1 MVGSSK
7 TGIGERIMSL
17 FRKNTL
23 LLALASFSSISW
35 ATYSDVNAM
44 LQALRPNAPVIA
56 PQLNTLILSLDGLNP
71 YPIQHRDALFTLAPA
86 ADGSLRMVSETSNH
100 LMYATIFDRVEKLK
114 CAEVKTG
121 ISAGDQRIAYNP
133 KAYWQKNKAAT
144 TTVTTPATTT
154 VTTSVPA
161 ATTITADPAKK
172 ADAATKTATKT
183 VTTVKAST
191 QTDEALPDPKG
202 NDQTTVKVV
211 ETKTTTKTTPEATTT
226 VAAETAEPPVVVD
239 ADTPLIGDILS
250 QPKGAWL
257 QIIGADVWQYE
268 RRNVPGYHGDM
279 LGMIIGR
286 DHQINDDL
294 FIGIAGGYQ
303 QGDIDTQ
310 GLSGSYLDVKRYNA
324 TVYGRYDFDLDFK
337 CLPKLPLFAQLGLT
351 LALNNFD
358 NNRYILVPPA
368 AGFGY
373 SNIAHGDFDGWE
385 TNAHLEVGYNFICKC
400 LRIIPKAIIEYSHME
415 FNNYEEHDA
424 FFLDLNVKYDNMN
437 AFDLGIGAQVDY
449 RREFN
454 NVAVI
459 PEAHVY
465 VYHDFINANQVA
477 TANFYS
483 GGWAFLSEGAIPNS
497 NTLDFGLSLN
507 VHSNNQTMVR
517 IEYDYI
523 TRSDYRRNEAFIKL
537 RHEWV

>member
-1 MVGSSK
+1 
-7 TGIGERIMSL
+7 MSL

-23 LLALASFSSISW
+23 LALALASFSSISW

-71 YPIQHRDALFTLAPA
+71 YPIQYRDALFTLAPA
-86 ADGSLRMVSETSNH
+86 ADGSLRMVSETANH
-100 LMYATIFDRVEKLK
+100 AMYATIFDRVEKLK
-114 CAEVKTG
+114 CTEEKTG
-121 ISAGDQRIAYNP
+121 ISFGDQRIAYNP
-133 KAYWQKNKAAT
+133 KAYWQKNKAAST
-144 TTVTTPATTT
+144 TATSTTTKTATTVTTDTPATT
-154 VTTSVPA
+154 VSDDV
-161 ATTITADPAKK
+161 
-172 ADAATKTATKT
+172 
-183 VTTVKAST
+183 
-191 QTDEALPDPKG
+191 LPDPKG
-202 NDQTTVKVV
+202 K
-211 ETKTTTKTTPEATTT
+211 ETKDKNINVSDTSDTSDTPA
-226 VAAETAEPPVVVD
+226 VVD
-239 ADTPLIGDILS
+239 VDTPLIGDILS
-250 QPKGAWL
+250 QPKGAWM

-268 RRNVPGYHGDM
+268 RQNIPGYHADM

-303 QGDIDTQ
+303 QADVDTK

-337 CLPKLPLFAQLGLT
+337 CLPKFPMFAQLGLT

-385 TNAHLEVGYNFICKC
+385 TNAHLEVGYNFACRC

-449 RREFN
+449 RREFDK
-454 NVAVI
+454 VAVI
-459 PEAHVY
+459 PEAHIY

-483 GGWAFLSEGAIPNS
+483 GGWAFLSEGATPNS
-497 NTLDFGLSLN
+497 NTMDFGVSLN

-517 IEYDYI
+517 IEYDYV

>member
-1 MVGSSK
+1 
-7 TGIGERIMSL
+7 MSL

-23 LLALASFSSISW
+23 LALALASFSSISW

-44 LQALRPNAPVIA
+44 LQALRPNAPIIA
-56 PQLNTLILSLDGLNP
+56 PQLNVLILSLDGLNP
-71 YPIQHRDALFTLAPA
+71 YPIQQRDALFTLAPA
-86 ADGSLRMVSETSNH
+86 ADGSLRMVSESTNH
-100 LMYATIFDRVEKLK
+100 MMYATIFDRVEKLK
-114 CAEVKTG
+114 CNEVKTG
-121 ISAGDQRIAYNP
+121 ISSGDQRIAYNP
-133 KAYWQKNKAAT
+133 KAYWEKNKAAAT
-144 TTVTTPATTT
+144 ATPSKTSTTVTTDAPVAAT
-154 VTTSVPA
+154 VTTES
-161 ATTITADPAKK
+161 AKK
-172 ADAATKTATKT
+172 ADAATKTATKIESKNET
-183 VTTVKAST
+183 KTATKSVTTSKTTAL
-191 QTDEALPDPKG
+191 TDDVLPDPKAK
-202 NDQTTVKVV
+202 DQTTVKVV
-211 ETKTTTKTTPEATTT
+211 ETKTTTKTTPETTAVVAT
-226 VAAETAEPPVVVD
+226 AETPEVAVD
-239 ADTPLIGDILS
+239 VDTPLIGDILS
-250 QPKGAWL
+250 QPRGAWM

-268 RRNVPGYHGDM
+268 RRNVPGYHADM

-303 QGDIDTQ
+303 QADVDTK
-310 GLSGSYLDVKRYNA
+310 GLSGSFLDVKRYNA
-324 TVYGRYDFDLDFK
+324 TVYGRYDFDLNFT
-337 CLPKLPLFAQLGLT
+337 CLPKFPMFTQLALT
-351 LALNNFD
+351 LALNNYD

-368 AGFGY
+368 AGFGF

-385 TNAHLEVGYNFICKC
+385 TNAHLEVGYKFTCHC

-449 RREFN
+449 RNEFN
-454 NVAVI
+454 NKVAVI

-465 VYHDFINANQVA
+465 IYHDFINANQVA
-477 TANFYS
+477 SANFYS
-483 GGWAFLSEGAIPNS
+483 GGWAFLSEGATPNS
-497 NTLDFGLSLN
+497 NTLDFGVSLN

-517 IEYDYI
+517 IEYDYV

>member
-1 MVGSSK
+1 MVVSSK
-7 TGIGERIMSL
+7 PGYGEWIMSL

-23 LLALASFSSISW
+23 LALALASFSSISW

-86 ADGSLRMVSETSNH
+86 ADGSLRMVSETANH
-100 LMYATIFDRVEKLK
+100 AMYMTIFDRVEKLK
-114 CAEVKTG
+114 VVEAKTG
-121 ISAGDQRIAYNP
+121 IASGDQRIAYNP
-133 KAYWQKNKAAT
+133 KAYWQKNKTAPDATKTAT
-144 TTVTTPATTT
+144 TTADPAIATTPATT
-154 VTTSVPA
+154 SV
-161 ATTITADPAKK
+161 
-172 ADAATKTATKT
+172 TKTATKT
-183 VTTVKAST
+183 ATIKTSTTTKVVN
-191 QTDEALPDPKG
+191 DDVLPDPKG
-202 NDQTTVKVV
+202 KKESPKDTANTTQTTVV
-211 ETKTTTKTTPEATTT
+211 
-226 VAAETAEPPVVVD
+226 AETSETPAVD
-239 ADTPLIGDILS
+239 VDTPLIGDILS
-250 QPKGAWL
+250 EPRGAWL
-257 QIIGADVWQYE
+257 QIIGADTWQYE
-268 RRNVPGYHGDM
+268 RRNIPGYHGDM
-279 LGMIIGR
+279 LGLIIGR

-310 GLSGSYLDVKRYNA
+310 GLSGSFLDVKRYNA
-324 TVYGRYDFDLDFK
+324 TIYGRFDFT
-337 CLPKLPLFAQLGLT
+337 CLPIFTQLALT
-351 LALNNFD
+351 LALNNYD

-368 AGFGY
+368 AGFGF

-385 TNAHLEVGYNFICKC
+385 TNAHLEVGYTFKC
-400 LRIIPKAIIEYSHME
+400 RQIRLIPKAIVEYSHME
-415 FNNYEEHDA
+415 YNNYEEHDA

-449 RREFN
+449 RNDFDK
-454 NVAVI
+454 VAVI
-459 PEAHVY
+459 PEAHIY

-483 GGWAFLSEGAIPNS
+483 GGYAFLSEGAVPNS
-497 NTLDFGLSLN
+497 NTMDFGVSLN

-517 IEYDYI
+517 IQYDYV